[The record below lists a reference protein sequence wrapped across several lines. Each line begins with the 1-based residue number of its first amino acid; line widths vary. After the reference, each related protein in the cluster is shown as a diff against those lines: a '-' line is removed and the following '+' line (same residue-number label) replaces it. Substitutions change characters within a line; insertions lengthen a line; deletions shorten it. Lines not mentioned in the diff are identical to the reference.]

1 MPFSEK
7 PPPTIPPDVP
17 RFYAQITPAQLA
29 SKRPVDVEMKP
40 MRVQVEY
47 EERVRQYLIRMAAAI
62 P

>member
-1 MPFSEK
+1 
-7 PPPTIPPDVP
+7 VP